1 MENRNQRLAKL
12 LTELNY
18 SKNGFAIKIGVS
30 QTAISNYINNDAD
43 LSLKVIEKICSKFS
57 NISFNW
63 LAYGEG
69 EMFINGPTDPAGQV
83 SIPVSPNGGQVS
95 PWKDAL
101 VQQLKNENERLQSQ
115 VDRLFS
121 LVENLS
127 GASKS
132 QLGKLLGNWKKQ
144 VGTSKKV
151 SISVTPHLRQVA

>member
-1 MENRNQRLAKL
+1 MKTGERLSKV
-12 LTELNY
+12 LTVLNY
-18 SKNGFAIKIGVS
+18 SKNGFAVKIGVS
-30 QTAISNYINNDAD
+30 ATSITNILDN
-43 LSLKVIEKICSKFS
+43 KVGLTYKMALTICEAFL
-57 NISFNW
+57 NISLDW
-63 LAYGEG
+63 LLKGEG
-69 EMFINGPTDPAGQV
+69 EMFINGPTDPGGQV

-115 VDRLFS
+115 VDRLFQ
-121 LVENLS
+121 LVEALS

-144 VGTSKKV
+144 VGTTKKV